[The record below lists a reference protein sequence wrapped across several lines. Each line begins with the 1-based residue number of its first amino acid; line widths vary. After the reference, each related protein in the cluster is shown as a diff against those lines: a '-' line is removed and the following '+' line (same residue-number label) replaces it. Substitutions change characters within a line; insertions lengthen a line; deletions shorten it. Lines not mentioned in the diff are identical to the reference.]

1 MDQDPVQAPSE
12 SNDAK
17 PKIFQ
22 NINGVI
28 AGITGLVIA
37 LGGLVAATQGIWD
50 KEPEQAVDTAQ
61 AQSQTQPQ
69 VQLAATTTEKPP
81 VAAPTAYKGRLYNA
95 DTDTYDGAPVVLVKD
110 GSRWV
115 LTASDVDYPYDEI
128 NTSDKSVIIAKS
140 TEYTSK
146 LRWPV
151 EGGLLKEST
160 TAGRDDWQYYADIKP
175 LVTAPSN

>member
-1 MDQDPVQAPSE
+1 MDQEPVQTPSE
-12 SNDAK
+12 STDAK

-37 LGGLVAATQGIWD
+37 LGGLAAATKSIWD

-61 AQSQTQPQ
+61 GQAQAQPQ
-69 VQLAATTTEKPP
+69 VQLAATTADKTP
-81 VAAPTAYKGRLYNA
+81 ATASTAYKGKLYNA
-95 DTDTYDGAPVVLVKD
+95 ATDAYDGAPVVLVKD
-110 GSRWV
+110 GQRWV

-128 NTSDKSVIIAKS
+128 ITSDKSVVVAKS
-140 TEYTSK
+140 TEYASK
-146 LRWPV
+146 LRWPI

-160 TAGRDDWQYYADIKP
+160 SSGTDDWQYYADIKP
-175 LVTAPSN
+175 LASNPSN